1 MRAQDAIGRYGED
14 VAARRLGEAGLTVIE
29 RNWRC
34 REGEIDIVAVEGATL
49 VFCEV
54 KTRST
59 VSHGSPAEA
68 VTTAKAARL
77 RRLALRWLAARREA
91 GGDQFWSE
99 LRFDVV
105 CVMRRPRGAAT
116 VDHVRGAF

>member
-1 MRAQDAIGRYGED
+1 MKVKDALGRFGED
-14 VAARRLGEAGLTVIE
+14 VAARHLERAGLVLVE

-34 REGEIDIVAVEGATL
+34 REGEIDIVAVDGHVL

-59 VSHGSPAEA
+59 AAFGSPAEA
-68 VTTAKAARL
+68 VSPAKLQRL
-77 RRLALRWLAARREA
+77 RRLAALWLADHP
-91 GGDQFWSE
+91 GGWAD

-105 CVMRRPRGAAT
+105 AVLRT
-116 VDHVRGAF
+116 